1 MPKNVRTPFTAAQ
14 VQEIETLVGF
24 GSTVVQMASFF
35 GISKRTFERR
45 CKYSP
50 GALDA
55 LEKGRFKANTAV
67 IQTAYQ
73 LAISGKVPAM
83 TMFWLK
89 CRVGWSE
96 LGPKDDSQV
105 RGEKQ
110 EVYETQWGG
119 HDSEENPAPVQ
130 SDRTAKTD

>member
-1 MPKNVRTPFTAAQ
+1 MPKNVRTPFTPAQ
-14 VQEIETLVGF
+14 VQEIETLVGY
-24 GSTVVQMASFF
+24 GSTVEQMSAYF

-45 CKYSP
+45 AKYSP

-55 LEKGRFKANTAV
+55 LKKGRFKANAAV

-96 LGPKDDSQV
+96 LGPKDDADNKT
-105 RGEKQ
+105 EKQ
-110 EVYETQWGG
+110 EIYETQWGG
-119 HDSEENPAPVQ
+119 HGEENPTPIQ
-130 SDRTAKTD
+130 SDSSTETD